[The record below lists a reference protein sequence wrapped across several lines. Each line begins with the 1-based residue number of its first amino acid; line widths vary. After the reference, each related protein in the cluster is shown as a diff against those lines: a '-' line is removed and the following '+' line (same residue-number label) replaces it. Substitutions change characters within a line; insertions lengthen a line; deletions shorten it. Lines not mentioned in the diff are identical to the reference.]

1 MSEVDLKNRLIIYLA
16 KTYFFLNW
24 DIQLFENIVTSILK
38 KEGIDDAILLKC
50 EEDLAVNLALMITEE
65 VDINFINT
73 FVSNVSLNERHSKIQ
88 RLRLIG
94 LFFDNID
101 NFKQTKIYF
110 ETLKKNV
117 EFNDLIES
125 FISLSD
131 KELEE
136 IFSDPVLASIFQD
149 YNSFNENEELDESFH
164 IKNKVD
170 IIEVD
175 AFKSLVRELNTLHP
189 NILSLE
195 ETKDLLVRYSHGDKA
210 ARNNLVENN
219 WRLILS
225 VAKDYIGYG
234 VPLLDLFQ
242 EGCIGMIKAINHF
255 DITREVKLSTYAVFW
270 IRASISRAIENT
282 GKSIRVSSHKLAQQR
297 KVFQKRNELYKK
309 LNREPTISEVA
320 HELNMNEKMVWQIYQ
335 IPNVSKS
342 LDEPLTLED
351 DGTKVGDFVVDSNAV
366 SPIDNA
372 IINSEY
378 SELNYYLSLL
388 PNRQATILRMRNGFY
403 DDRVMTLAEIARL
416 FGITESAVKHQ
427 EQSGLK
433 EIRSFMKNPQL
444 PLNLPDYN
452 LRSLNSNILDQIVL
466 YYDGYGTK
474 KQIQEAINQLADL
487 DIFILSEIVSS
498 KKCTFEMKKTFYNI
512 INKKILS
519 FLENKFGKKD
529 DDLILR
535 DKVVKY
541 FKNYSLDEVEYVIN
555 SLDEYDME
563 LLTYKFLPPKRNV
576 IIEVEEVK
584 TRFRQYLSPKMYKC
598 FDKIHFDESVAKKRK
613 RFKETEYE
621 YFSDFSRDLVDAI
634 VETLTPKEK
643 SIYNAR
649 FHCDGK
655 VSKEAKEAFNKTLR
669 YKIKWRLKQVRDGK
683 QTIEYY
689 NRRKSVYNYYAKFT
703 KEEIDFA
710 LDSLNEYDRNI
721 VFTMFSDECNDS
733 VKRQFYDSIK
743 GKLLYRLVN
752 QDTNSS
758 LFSSG
763 DGISN
768 STLENGKGSMK
779 QKKKMLRVQSAR
791 K

>member
-1 MSEVDLKNRLIIYLA
+1 MGKVDLKNSMIIYLA
-16 KTYFFLNW
+16 KTYSFLNL
-24 DIQLFENIVTSILK
+24 DIQLFESIVTDMLKDESID
-38 KEGIDDAILLKC
+38 ESILLKC
-50 EEDLAVNLALMITEE
+50 EENLAVKLGLMVTENL
-65 VDINFINT
+65 DINFINT
-73 FVSNVSLNERHSKIQ
+73 FVSKVALNTKHSKIQ

-94 LFFDNID
+94 LFFDSID
-101 NFKQTKIYF
+101 NFKQTKIYSKILT
-110 ETLKKNV
+110 ENI

-125 FISLSD
+125 FTSLSD
-131 KELEE
+131 KELDEV
-136 IFSDPVLASIFQD
+136 FSDSITNSIFQD
-149 YNSFNENEELDESFH
+149 YNSFNKNEDFDESFH
-164 IKNKVD
+164 AKNKMNP
-170 IIEVD
+170 IEMD
-175 AFKSLVRELNTLHP
+175 AFKALVRELKALHP
-189 NILSLE
+189 NVLSPE
-195 ETKDLLVRYSHGDKA
+195 ETKELLVRYSQGDKTV
-210 ARNNLVENN
+210 RNILVENN

-225 VAKDYIGYG
+225 VAKDYIGHG

-242 EGCIGMIKAINHF
+242 EGCIGMIQAINHF
-255 DITREVKLSTYAVFW
+255 DFSRNAKLSTYAVYW
-270 IRASISRAIENT
+270 IRASIGRAIENT

-351 DGTKVGDFVVDSNAV
+351 DGTKVGDFVVDSNAI
-366 SPIDNA
+366 SPMENA
-372 IINSEY
+372 ILNREY
-378 SELNYYLSLL
+378 NELNYYLSLL
-388 PNRQATILRMRNGFY
+388 PQRQATILRMRNGFY
-403 DDRVMTLAEIARL
+403 DGRVMTMETIARL
-416 FGITESAVKHQ
+416 FEITKSAVQKL
-427 EQSGLK
+427 EQLGLK
-433 EIRSFMKNPQL
+433 KVRNLMRTQQL

-452 LRSLNSNILDQIVL
+452 LRGLKSNTLDQIVL

-474 KQIQEAINQLADL
+474 KQIQEVINQLADL
-487 DIFILSEIVSS
+487 EIFILSEIVSS
-498 KKCTFEMKKTFYNI
+498 EKCVFEMKKVFYNT

-529 DDLILR
+529 DNLILR
-535 DKVVKY
+535 DKVFKY

-563 LLTYKFLPPKRNV
+563 LLTYKFLPPKRNA

-613 RFKETEYE
+613 WFKETEYE
-621 YFSDFSRDLVDAI
+621 YFSEFPRDLVDAI
-634 VETLTPKEK
+634 VETLTSKEK

-710 LDSLNEYDRNI
+710 LESLNEYDRNI